1 MPGSKPGPHGGM
13 LLAAI
18 SRIETMSA
26 RQIVKASISLAAV
39 ATSAGSLFVLGWIG
53 LALLGF

>member
-1 MPGSKPGPHGGM
+1 M